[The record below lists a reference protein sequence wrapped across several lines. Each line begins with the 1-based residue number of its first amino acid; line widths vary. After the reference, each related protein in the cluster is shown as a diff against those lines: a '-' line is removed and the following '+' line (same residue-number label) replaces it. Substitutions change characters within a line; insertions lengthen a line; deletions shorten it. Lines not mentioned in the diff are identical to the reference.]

1 MRRAFASTRLH
12 RVVDLTRPGLYLLL
26 FAALAAAVLPF
37 FLLFHY
43 AHPSADDFCYAAA
56 FRHGD
61 LWSNIKGEYLG
72 WKGRYSAIFLTAAYH
87 KAGGMLMT
95 YGFALLLFLAALFAA
110 LYAFVRSLVEGA
122 GTRLRTLF
130 LTLGLGA
137 LYLGTMPKVAATV
150 YWLDGAFQYQTG
162 GIFVLLALAALFTLY
177 RTGAQPVAW
186 LACVCIFVA
195 IGATET
201 AMITLVTVVV
211 LMAFSRM
218 FIQPQARGAW
228 AAVLIVTL
236 LSSALLLMAPGNLA
250 RAEMAS
256 PDAGRFW
263 FSFSHAWF
271 HGGNML
277 ASWLANPG
285 LWLATAVF
293 VPTAL
298 KMVQL
303 EGVRRNASWPRF
315 LIILALLPGLTWL
328 FHFAL
333 WWAAATNPPGRMLNM
348 AYLLFLAG
356 WFAAVLEGVALA
368 ARRCTLLL
376 TEELFP
382 APLRLG
388 TSAAAALLAV
398 LVLFQGHVRT
408 AYADLLYRAPV
419 YDQTMRERYARIAQQ
434 KAAAENGRPAMTFQ
448 AVREPPGVLMYS
460 DIQNVRNW
468 RNSCFARYFGLES
481 VLRQ

>member
-1 MRRAFASTRLH
+1 MSHSPASARVH
-12 RVVDLTRPGLYLLL
+12 RVANLIRPGLYLLL
-26 FAALAAAVLPF
+26 FAVLAAAVLPF
-37 FLLFHY
+37 FLLIHY

-61 LWSNIKGEYLG
+61 LWGNIKGEYLG

-87 KAGGMLMT
+87 QPGGMLLT
-95 YGFALLLFLAALFAA
+95 YGYALLLFLAALFAA
-110 LYAFVRSLVEGA
+110 LYAFVRSLVEGT

-162 GIFVLLALAALFTLY
+162 GIFTLLALAALFTLY
-177 RTGAQPVAW
+177 RTGAHLFAW
-186 LACVCIFVA
+186 LACACIFVA

-201 AMITLVTVVV
+201 AMITLVTMV
-211 LMAFSRM
+211 LLMTFSRM
-218 FIQPQARGAW
+218 FVQPQARTAW
-228 AAVLIVTL
+228 AAVLVVTL
-236 LSSALLLMAPGNLA
+236 LSSGLLVLAPGNFA
-250 RAEMAS
+250 RAEFAA
-256 PDAGRFW
+256 PEAGRFW

-271 HGGNML
+271 HGGRTF

-293 VPTAL
+293 IPAAL
-298 KMVQL
+298 RMVQL
-303 EGVRRNASWPRF
+303 ENVRRDASWPRF
-315 LIILALLPGLTWL
+315 VLILALLPGLTWL

-356 WFAAVLEGVALA
+356 WFTAVLEGIALA
-368 ARRCTLLL
+368 ARRCTLLF

-382 APLRLG
+382 VPLRLG
-388 TSAAAALLAV
+388 TTAAAALLAV
-398 LVLFQGHVRT
+398 VLLSQGHVRT
-408 AYADLLYRAPV
+408 AYADLLYRAPD

-460 DIQNVRNW
+460 DIQSARNW
-468 RNSCFARYFGLES
+468 RNSCFARYFGLET
-481 VLRQ
+481 VRRQ